1 MTWGLSDRSTSGSR
15 WSAIRAFSRVNDGLM
30 FLV

>member
-1 MTWGLSDRSTSGSR
+1 MISGLSDKSTSGSR
-15 WSAIRAFSRVNDGLM
+15 WSVIRAFSRVNDGLM